1 MWLLDTL
8 IRLAARLEE
17 NKSSAWSERQQ
28 IDLHQVAAAAVSGAT
43 RSHKSSFRHVL
54 ESQRMNHLLRWLR
67 HRLGKNRAPA
77 PAGWGDLICSSR
89 CVTRICVHKRLR
101 KKCQNYGSEGSLVF
115 QLKLHFLG
123 GFVFSKVLSYL
134 LFQLV
139 PKYHLELGRG
149 AVPEGMLK
157 AKGS

>member
-1 MWLLDTL
+1 MLSLPTIIYSFSDKSVWLLDTL

-115 QLKLHFLG
+115 RLKLHFLE
-123 GFVFSKVLSYL
+123 VLYS
-134 LFQLV
+134 
-139 PKYHLELGRG
+139 PKCFRIYYFNWSQNITL
-149 AVPEGMLK
+149 
-157 AKGS
+157 S